1 MLRSHCPLGSVPAR
15 VLRERSAL
23 GRSIRRHVT
32 SSAALIVF
40 AIEHVIVFDP
50 AAGHQAMNE
59 RRATDMQLTL
69 GPLPRARK
77 TELGLYVRIEERLG
91 YQR

>member
-1 MLRSHCPLGSVPAR
+1 M
-15 VLRERSAL
+15 
-23 GRSIRRHVT
+23 T
-32 SSAALIVF
+32 SSSALIVF

-50 AAGHQAMNE
+50 ALPLEDAAAGHQAMNE